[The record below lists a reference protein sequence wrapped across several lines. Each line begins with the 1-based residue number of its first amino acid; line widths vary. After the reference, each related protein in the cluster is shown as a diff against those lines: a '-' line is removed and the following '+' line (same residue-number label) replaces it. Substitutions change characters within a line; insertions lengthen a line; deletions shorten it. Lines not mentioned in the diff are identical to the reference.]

1 MILPPTTR
9 AGALAAVM
17 AEVDAEKAASL
28 GRVGQKVERA
38 LAALQAAPSE
48 DRPARLAEA
57 RDAVWGLFVQ
67 REVMGQLDH
76 RAVIAHYGIPPE
88 VLRQL
93 GRR

>member
-1 MILPPTTR
+1 MSLPPTTR
-9 AGALAAVM
+9 AGALAAIM

-38 LAALQAAPSE
+38 IAALQAAGTE

-57 RDAVWGLFVQ
+57 RDAVWSLIVQ
-67 REVMGQLDH
+67 REVMGQHDH

-88 VLRQL
+88 VLKGL
-93 GRR
+93 GRG